1 MRLNNLEL
9 DAFRGATVPVTIHFN
24 PEKKITM
31 IFAENGNGKST
42 ISDALTCLLTEDVGS
57 ISDKS
62 ETDLKYLKSVGKDPA
77 KITLNTSSGAFSAT
91 ISGNG
96 RNISKN
102 PSNGLPL
109 LKTLRRKQIINLI
122 EAKAAERYKELKSF
136 IDVDEIFKCEAELR
150 KTRTSTERELTT
162 TVTVISKANETLEN
176 AWSEEGKPE
185 TDFLT
190 WAAIQSGKDISNLE
204 RDTKKYDDLKSKW
217 EAIVARHNSYRAAKT
232 KWQEAQQVHNTKL
245 SELQKVQNQNPNSEV
260 SLLELLEQAKSY
272 IEGKPE
278 VNECPVCSNNMQ
290 REEVVS
296 SLSSRITAMNALK
309 QANEAVNSAKQ
320 ILDAKQSAINNEIS
334 SLNPLLISY
343 KEAIVDFTDE
353 EPAITT
359 FVENISEDSERNLLL
374 FQNEKLHLDN
384 LALRIIR
391 NHNSKTTE
399 LKQHNLIKSQF
410 NAIKENEAKAE
421 KLQSLLT
428 AAAETLE
435 IVETSR
441 KEFVEN
447 ELNEISGEVD
457 RMYNLIHPNEE
468 IGAVTLSLKD
478 NALSS
483 LVLEGKFHTEEG
495 IPPQSV
501 YSESHLD
508 TLGICIFLALAKK
521 YGNRDTILVLDDV
534 VMSVDEKHLDRFIEL
549 LHSEADSFGQI
560 IITTHYRPWRDR
572 YRNNRAPNGNVH
584 FLELRNWSLENGIRV
599 YNGKLALQELKAYV
613 DNEEDFNRENIASAS
628 GRMLENILD
637 FLSLKFRCKMPRNPK
652 NEYTLADLLNG
663 FSTTILPLLKV
674 EHFSQAENNTFSV
687 LNKTVLLRDK
697 ITELKQLNA
706 VRNQVGAHYNF
717 DGALVS
723 DDDVLEFGRK
733 TIEFAELLICPENG
747 NLPTDG
753 GSGSYWKT
761 KKGTIKLYPY
771 ATP

>member
-42 ISDALTCLLTEDVGS
+42 ISDALTCLLTEEVGS
-57 ISDKS
+57 IGDKS

-102 PSNGLPL
+102 PSTGLPF

-136 IDVDEIFKCEAELR
+136 IDVDEVFKCEAELR
-150 KTRTSTERELTT
+150 KTKATADRELAT
-162 TVTVISKANETLEN
+162 TVMVISNASETLEK
-176 AWSEEGKPE
+176 AWDDEGQPE
-185 TDFLT
+185 SDFLT
-190 WAAIQSGKDISNLE
+190 WAELQSGKDVSNLVRE
-204 RDTKKYDDLKSKW
+204 VEKYQSLKSQW
-217 EAIVARHNSYRAAKT
+217 EGISARNTTYVLAKNNL
-232 KWQEAQQVHNTKL
+232 QESQQIYDAKVL
-245 SELQKVQNQNPNSEV
+245 ELEEVKNQNPDSEV

-272 IEGKPE
+272 IEEKLE
-278 VNECPVCSNNMQ
+278 VDNCPVCSNNMQ
-290 REEVVS
+290 REVVVS

-309 QANEAVNSAKQ
+309 QANEAVISAKQ
-320 ILDAKQSAINNEIS
+320 ILDAKQSA
-334 SLNPLLISY
+334 LNAETTGLNTLLISY
-343 KEAIVDFTDE
+343 KNAIIDFTDE
-353 EPAITT
+353 EPAITV
-359 FVENISEDSERNLLL
+359 FVDGISEDTISNLLL
-374 FQNEKLHLDN
+374 FENEKLHLDN
-384 LALRIIR
+384 LASRIIR
-391 NHNSKTTE
+391 VLETKSTE
-399 LKQHNLIKSQF
+399 LNQHNLIKTQYNS
-410 NAIKENEAKAE
+410 IKESEAKAE

-428 AAAETLE
+428 AATDALE

-441 KEFVEN
+441 KDFVEN

-560 IITTHYRPWRDR
+560 IMTTHYRPWKDR
-572 YRNNRAPNGNVH
+572 YKNHRASGGGVH
-584 FLELRNWSLENGIRV
+584 FIELRNWSLQNGIRV
-599 YNGKLALQELKAYV
+599 YNGKLELQELKGYV
-613 DNEEDFNRENIASAS
+613 DNQEDFSRGNIASSS

-637 FLSLKFRCKMPRNPK
+637 YLTFKYRCKLPRNTE
-652 NEYTLADLLNG
+652 NEYTLSDLLNG
-663 FSTTILPLLKV
+663 FSTTFLPLLKV
-674 EHFSQAENNTFSV
+674 EHYDKDEEGNYTQ
-687 LNKTVLLRDK
+687 LNKTVELK
-697 ITELKQLNA
+697 QIISELKQLTA
-706 VRNQVGAHYNF
+706 IRNQVGAHYNLN
-717 DGALVS
+717 GSNVS
-723 DDDVLEFGRK
+723 DEDVLQLGKK

-747 NLPTDG
+747 KLPSYNT
-753 GSGSYWKT
+753 SGSYWET
-761 KKGTIKLYPY
+761 KKKTIKLYPLQ
-771 ATP
+771 TP

>member
-42 ISDALTCLLTEDVGS
+42 ISDALTCLLTDEVGS
-57 ISDKS
+57 IGDKS
-62 ETDLKYLKSVGKDPA
+62 ETDLKYLKSVGKDSA
-77 KITLNTSSGAFSAT
+77 KITLNTSSGTFSAT

-96 RNISKN
+96 RNITKN
-102 PSNGLPL
+102 PSTGLPL

-122 EAKAAERYKELKSF
+122 EAKAADRYKELKNF
-136 IDVDEIFKCEAELR
+136 IDVDDVFKCESELR
-150 KTRTSTERELTT
+150 KTKLTAERELAT
-162 TVTVISKANETLEN
+162 TVTVISRASETLEK
-176 AWSEEGKPE
+176 AWDDEGKPE
-185 TDFLT
+185 SDFMT
-190 WAAIQSGKDISNLE
+190 WAEQQSAKDVSNLE
-204 RDTKKYDDLKSKW
+204 REEQKYQTLKAQWVGISARNSSYTLAKNNLQESQQIYDTK
-217 EAIVARHNSYRAAKT
+217 V
-232 KWQEAQQVHNTKL
+232 
-245 SELQKVQNQNPNSEV
+245 SELEDVENQNPDSEV
-260 SLLELLEQAKSY
+260 SLLDLLEKAKSY
-272 IEGKPE
+272 IESKPE
-278 VNECPVCSNNMQ
+278 ADQCPVCSNDMQ

-309 QANEAVNSAKQ
+309 LANEAVTSAKRTVE
-320 ILDAKQSAINNEIS
+320 AKKTALNSESSA
-334 SLNPLLISY
+334 LNALLLAY
-343 KEAIVDFTDE
+343 KDAIVDFTDE
-353 EPAITT
+353 DPAIST
-359 FVENISEDSERNLLL
+359 FVENISEDSVSNLML
-374 FQNEKLHLDN
+374 FENEKLHLDK
-384 LALRIIR
+384 LASSIGGNYDSIITAL
-391 NHNSKTTE
+391 S
-399 LKQHNLIKSQF
+399 QHNLIKTQYNS
-410 NAIKENEAKAE
+410 IKESEAKAE
-421 KLQSLLT
+421 ELQSLVT
-428 AAAETLE
+428 AATDTLE
-435 IVETSR
+435 IVENSR
-441 KEFVEN
+441 KDFVEN

-457 RMYNLIHPNEE
+457 RLYNLIHPDEE

-521 YGNRDTILVLDDV
+521 YGDRNTIIVLDDV

-560 IITTHYRPWRDR
+560 IMTTHYRPWRDR

-674 EHFSQAENNTFSV
+674 EHFSQADNNTFSV

-723 DDDVLEFGRK
+723 DDDVLKFGRK

-747 NLPTDG
+747 SLPTDG